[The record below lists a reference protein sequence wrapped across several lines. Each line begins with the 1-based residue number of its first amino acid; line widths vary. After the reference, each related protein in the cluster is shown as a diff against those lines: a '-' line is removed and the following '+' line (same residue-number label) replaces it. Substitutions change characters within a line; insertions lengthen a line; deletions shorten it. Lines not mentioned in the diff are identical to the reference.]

1 MRKFTQP
8 ERDFLFKIV
17 SLKQSCSFD
26 SLKFRNLLNN
36 YIPYS
41 FIRWPKQSFDSNKI
55 TFYSSKQENIVIDKC
70 FNDVV
75 DFIFF
80 IEELEKLSLI
90 KLVSDGSRFSS
101 YTVLYD
107 TTIFSKVDMSD
118 ELVYVN
124 NGKVDYDDFNKGE
137 YKLEG
142 ISESLTRLTDSLIY
156 PLPLLEDLID
166 NSFEDINYKQYKE
179 EKEFNAATLSL
190 TRESLDLTRKSQNK
204 TNVSIIIS
212 AIGCVAAC
220 AAAFISY
227 RFSERTIKIDDTQFQ
242 IIRSQFSDNNR
253 VDTVC
258 LESTKNVENIFNKAS
273 QVVDSITTKSTLK

>member
-1 MRKFTQP
+1 MRQFTQP
-8 ERDFLFKIV
+8 ERIFISKIV

-26 SLKFRNLLNN
+26 GLKFRNLLDN
-36 YIPYS
+36 YISYS
-41 FIRWPKQSFDSNKI
+41 FIRWPKGNFDSNRI
-55 TFYSSKQENIVIDKC
+55 TFYSPKQESIVIDKC
-70 FNDVV
+70 FNNLV

-80 IEELEKLSLI
+80 IEELENLSLI

-107 TTIFSKVDMSD
+107 TNIFSKVHMSD
-118 ELVYVN
+118 ELVYLNGNKVN
-124 NGKVDYDDFNKGE
+124 YGDFYKSE

-142 ISESLTRLTDSLIY
+142 ISLSLTRLTDSLIY
-156 PLPLLEDLID
+156 PLPLLEDLIEND
-166 NSFEDINYKQYKE
+166 FEDINYKQYKE
-179 EKEFNAATLSL
+179 EKEFNSETLN
-190 TRESLDLTRKSQNK
+190 LTRKSLELTRKSLNK

-242 IIRSQFSDNNR
+242 IIRSQFSHETNR
-253 VDTVC
+253 VDSVC
-258 LESTKNVENIFNKAS
+258 LDSIKNVNNI
-273 QVVDSITTKSTLK
+273 LKLQSK